1 MTVHVVSKDTN
12 FSVQP
17 EAFYAEPIRMQT
29 RRRQQTPNDAVIM
42 TEFDV
47 DTTPVK
53 KTGSYTE
60 RYVSNRKA
68 ITEDE
73 KNNALMLAEA
83 AASDAS
89 FKVVMRP
96 SRVQEILSVSPQ
108 SMGYKKH
115 PLSQPRGNTACW
127 KR

>member
-1 MTVHVVSKDTN
+1 
-12 FSVQP
+12 
-17 EAFYAEPIRMQT
+17 
-29 RRRQQTPNDAVIM
+29 
-42 TEFDV
+42 V

-96 SRVQEILSVSPQ
+96 SRVQEILSGKTIFLLQRYLVATSKPIA
-108 SMGYKKH
+108 SK
-115 PLSQPRGNTACW
+115 
-127 KR
+127 